1 MVGSLLVMV
10 EVVPEPSSS
19 RYWWTSK
26 AKLLA
31 ESTMLSMAV
40 ALRVPYQVSNQVHA
54 PVQALPGTRMRLFAP
69 ADRMAEMAVL
79 AEATHCSVGSVLG
92 SFMRLKM
99 TWGLFL

>member
-31 ESTMLSMAV
+31 GSTILSMAV
-40 ALRVPYQVSNQVHA
+40 ALRVPYQVWNQVHA
-54 PVQALPGTRMRLFAP
+54 PVQALPGTNTRLFA
-69 ADRMAEMAVL
+69 AAERIAEMAALL
-79 AEATHCSVGSVLG
+79 AETHCSVGIVLG
-92 SFMRLKM
+92 SFIRLKM
-99 TWGLFL
+99 TCELDL

>member
-1 MVGSLLVMV
+1 MLVSLLRMV
-10 EVVPEPSSS
+10 AEVPEPSLS

-26 AKLLA
+26 AKLFA
-31 ESTMLSMAV
+31 GSTMLSMAV
-40 ALRVPYQVSNQVHA
+40 ALRVPYQVSNQVQA
-54 PVQALPGTRMRLFAP
+54 PVQALPGTRMRLLAP

-92 SFMRLKM
+92 SFIRLKI